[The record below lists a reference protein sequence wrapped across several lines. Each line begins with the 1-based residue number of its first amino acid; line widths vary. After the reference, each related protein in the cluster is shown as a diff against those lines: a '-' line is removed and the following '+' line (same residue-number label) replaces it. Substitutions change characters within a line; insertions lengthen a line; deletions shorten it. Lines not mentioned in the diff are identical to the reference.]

1 MLSSGNSLRRDSILA
16 FLIWVFIRI
25 LKQALLFNCRILVL
39 LSIIWVTT
47 FNFYSSL
54 HLSLSITILSWLT
67 WLCLLYVDRIWYL
80 LLNRLNN
87 LLFVFSLQSIRFNLI
102 NLLLLLE
109 GVLEFLRRLLISLN
123 FISFWFLIKHVTYN
137 QFLWSF
143 LLFLFYN
150 TWLDNLW
157 FLLLYNG
164 WWLLLYQWFSS
175 LLHYWILL
183 WLRLNDSLL
192 GFRLRCNYLFL
203 GFDLR
208 ANYCFFGWL
217 YSVLN
222 FITGYFID
230 CLFTLLIRE
239 NVVLQGFRLFL

>member
-1 MLSSGNSLRRDSILA
+1 MLSSGNCLRRDSILA
-16 FLIWVFIRI
+16 FLIWVIIWI
-25 LKQALLFNCRILVL
+25 LKQAFLFNCRILVL
-39 LSIIWVTT
+39 LGIIRVTT
-47 FNFYSSL
+47 CNINSSL
-54 HLSLSITILSWLT
+54 YLNLSITIIIWLN
-67 WLCLLYVDRIWYL
+67 WLCLLYAYRIWYL

-123 FISFWFLIKHVTYN
+123 FIRFWFLIKHVAYN

-175 LLHYWILL
+175 LLHYWI
-183 WLRLNDSLL
+183 
-192 GFRLRCNYLFL
+192 
-203 GFDLR
+203 
-208 ANYCFFGWL
+208 
-217 YSVLN
+217 
-222 FITGYFID
+222 
-230 CLFTLLIRE
+230 
-239 NVVLQGFRLFL
+239 